1 MGQLVHTLPAIDL
14 VAALMMQVCAAVT
27 ERVLA
32 ACYKALSD
40 HHVLLEGT
48 LLKPNMV
55 LPGEWGG
62 GHAVMLPECRSTIG
76 NS

>member
-1 MGQLVHTLPAIDL
+1 MGQPIHPLPAIDL
-14 VAALMMQVCAAVT
+14 VAALLMQVCAAVT

-55 LPGEWGG
+55 LPGEWGVV
-62 GHAVMLPECRSTIG
+62 HAVMLPECRSTIG
-76 NS
+76 NL